1 MSGNSLCERRLYCVI
16 LCLIFLQICCFSSV
30 LLVFGGCVND
40 RAEMDED
47 WNADSHIQNQNVS
60 PGLENLDL
68 ENNTNECSRVYNRIS
83 FSNGRVTGGDATQ
96 NSAETNGESGQ
107 LSISFEVVLESID
120 QSEKNAWINQLVMAV
135 INRFGGRIP
144 RGGWR
149 MVHRVFNDKFQ
160 CNESEQQ
167 IKNIYNRIKSS
178 LGTNNSNQDVMA
190 STNNHGNIP
199 EIKNVQL
206 YKEICLKLNS
216 NVVKFNE
223 QNDAKERTAKVYS
236 ESMNN
241 EIIDM
246 INIAIRES
254 SIDGRTNSL
263 KDINNV
269 LYACQKTYEEVTAKK
284 KNVVPWKESI
294 EKKIEQLEMDLN
306 HLKQFDQNKCP
317 SKEVKRIC
325 NKYRIHSNR
334 AQSVEILCD
343 QMFEKVARH
352 KKRLWISENRKLF
365 KKNNRNFEFNR
376 KRFYREVEGEKLKVD
391 ESIDKEQTVEFWR
404 DLWSGGDEPQYQEML
419 SFIEPILLNV
429 DQEDDDLNKII
440 ENTIK
445 HLPSWKTPG
454 HDYVY
459 NFFIKRMTSLHPK
472 LYLLIREAIKNPDM
486 IDIEFYK
493 GTTYLIA
500 KKDNAIS
507 PKELRPIT
515 CLPNLYK
522 LISKVATTL
531 MGRVCDLND
540 VLSDNQ
546 MGTKKRCQGAKQ
558 QALINKNLNMSNE
571 YNLKTSWIDI
581 QKAYD
586 SIDHNYLIELLK
598 KLQIPDNLIKFVQ
611 RMLQNQ
617 NTDLILNKEQIGEAK
632 IDKGVLQGDALSPLL
647 FVLSMEPISRR
658 INRYCEKI
666 RVPNTNLERN
676 HLIFIDDIKVFARD
690 DQSLKEICWYVSD
703 SLEKLGLKINQ
714 QKSAS
719 NIESAQVFGDMLD
732 DEKGYKYLG
741 ILEDSRNMIKEEN
754 KQIIINKMVQRI
766 KKLCETKLNGRN
778 LFHAINEFALSTA
791 NYYIGIIN
799 FEPEDYVRLDVNI
812 RKILKEY
819 SVIRN
824 SSNIDRLYLPRNEL
838 GRGLGNMAEKSEL
851 MLFNLNEYLLNS
863 INYKAII
870 ESEKAQA
877 THLGTIK
884 EFICRTY
891 DIPEELLCWDMIK
904 NKQKQRR
911 MNRINEKALHKIV
924 FQNDDGYIDIRQSSL
939 WLSKGNVSP
948 QEEGMMCKLQDRNL
962 FWKKNKCP
970 HCKRATATVDHLATH
985 CGGLLNFDYKKRHND
1000 VVRCIHMM
1008 FAKKY
1013 GITNQKR
1020 LKNYRVENVVSN
1032 ERVRI
1037 KSDTPILT
1045 DN

>member
-1 MSGNSLCERRLYCVI
+1 
-16 LCLIFLQICCFSSV
+16 
-30 LLVFGGCVND
+30 
-40 RAEMDED
+40 MDED

-216 NVVKFNE
+216 NVIKFNE

-586 SIDHNYLIELLK
+586 SIDHNYL
-598 KLQIPDNLIKFVQ
+598 
-611 RMLQNQ
+611 
-617 NTDLILNKEQIGEAK
+617 
-632 IDKGVLQGDALSPLL
+632 
-647 FVLSMEPISRR
+647 
-658 INRYCEKI
+658 
-666 RVPNTNLERN
+666 
-676 HLIFIDDIKVFARD
+676 VFARD

-1045 DN
+1045 DNRIDHNKPDLLVHDLKTNDIWLIEVGITNKNILPNTEITKSRKYEMLSNELKTTFKANVHIIPIVITWDGLVTNYHKKHLKKIEVSTNIQAFIQTQVLKRTWESIRVDLREDILDVEYGQMEV